1 MNKSLSKFILKIKNK
16 LSKIEKHAEAYFCE
30 FSSNQ
35 HLTELTCVNQC

>member
-1 MNKSLSKFILKIKNK
+1 MNKPLRKFILKIKK

-35 HLTELTCVNQC
+35 HLTELTCVNQS